1 MAIALPMSSQSIVY
15 PLSFEMGQTEEKIT
29 IKWFW
34 VTTDGKKYRNNRG
47 FVHNAWDV
55 TCSCGWESRTGGAIK
70 ASVQRD
76 VDSHKI
82 FVHNYTFEMG
92 A

>member
-1 MAIALPMSSQSIVY
+1 MKLVP
-15 PLSFEMGQTEEKIT
+15 TEEKIT

-34 VTTDGKKYRNNRG
+34 VTTDGKKYRNTKG

-55 TCSCGWESRTGGAIK
+55 ECSCGWKTYTGGAIK
-70 ASVQRD
+70 ASVTRD
-76 VDSHKI
+76 VEAHKL
-82 FVHNYTFEMG
+82 FVHNYTWKVS

>member
-1 MAIALPMSSQSIVY
+1 MKLVP
-15 PLSFEMGQTEEKIT
+15 TEEKIT

-34 VTTDGKKYRNNRG
+34 VTTDGKKYRNTKG

-55 TCSCGWESRTGGAIK
+55 ECSCGWKTVTGGAIK
-70 ASVQRD
+70 SSVIAE
-76 VDSHKI
+76 VEFHKY
-82 FVHNYTFEMG
+82 VEHKYSYSSAKAG